1 MYWLDCECF
10 FSLVGLGQADSVE
23 KRGGGSKRSGHDA
36 SSMRKINTYFFKKQK
51 IDGEACILTEKE
63 VPALKTTNTSNEN
76 CFNDNDS
83 NNVASTSVA
92 TKRDMPSTSSAISND
107 SLNSEFASDIGSYI
121 NENMNQLSDS
131 TRALLLEKHWM
142 PPSNYVFPHNVVI
155 KLGKP
160 SKKFA
165 QRSHLEKFHWLVL
178 SHVDQGL
185 YCKYCALFATTATD
199 FARSNL
205 RRLVKEP
212 LKVFDRLLGENG
224 LLIQHQRNHYHQMAV
239 ESGKNFL
246 ACYHKPEL
254 DIVNQISTQRM
265 AQIMENRD
273 RLRPIIKTIIFCGRQ
288 NIPLRGHRDDG
299 QFFST
304 NTDKSVV
311 SAPEGNFRAL
321 LKFRIDAGDTVLQH
335 HLATASSNV
344 TYISKTVQNELID
357 ICKEK
362 IQENI
367 LQNVKNA
374 KFFSLLFDETTD
386 ISHTEQLSLSFRYY
400 NNGVIKEDFI
410 CFCDAYEMLR
420 CEEADSSKELR
431 LTGVALAKIV
441 ENLCH
446 KFDIDLTFC
455 VGIGTDSC
463 SVMASDV
470 KGAVQ
475 ELTKKAI
482 HAKRCPCN
490 NHVLNNSLANSSK
503 VASCRNT
510 SATMK
515 KIVAFANA
523 SAKRHEVFLQE
534 LGGVAIQSICET
546 RWVERHDG
554 HLQFQGDNLIKICN
568 ALERISTWKDSKT
581 SSDAHCLLQ
590 TLRSSDFIIS
600 SVCLND
606 ILGTTVALSRFLQ
619 TASID
624 MKRATDAIKDTLD
637 VLKSKREN
645 VDSVFQQLFSE
656 AREVAKQLDVE
667 LKSSRTISRQTHR
680 SNHPAQSVEEYIRRS
695 IYVPL
700 LDCVINDLSQRLS
713 PDVLDLFQL
722 GVFLPKSTYSDQDI
736 DTVRKVVQMYQPFL
750 DGSQTSSVVNEYR
763 LWMIKWK
770 REIKN
775 KSPIPESRLLK
786 DHFQLYVESNLGYVP
801 QWHKRDYLD

>member
-1 MYWLDCECF
+1 
-10 FSLVGLGQADSVE
+10 
-23 KRGGGSKRSGHDA
+23 
-36 SSMRKINTYFFKKQK
+36 
-51 IDGEACILTEKE
+51 
-63 VPALKTTNTSNEN
+63 
-76 CFNDNDS
+76 
-83 NNVASTSVA
+83 
-92 TKRDMPSTSSAISND
+92 
-107 SLNSEFASDIGSYI
+107 
-121 NENMNQLSDS
+121 
-131 TRALLLEKHWM
+131 M

-606 ILGTTVALSRFLQ
+606 IL
-619 TASID
+619 
-624 MKRATDAIKDTLD
+624 
-637 VLKSKREN
+637 EN

-722 GVFLPKSTYSDQDI
+722 GVFHFS
-736 DTVRKVVQMYQPFL
+736 R
-750 DGSQTSSVVNEYR
+750 
-763 LWMIKWK
+763 IKIF
-770 REIKN
+770 RSYYIALQQ
-775 KSPIPESRLLK
+775 ESRLTFISDITSLAYEWRMLPIVFDDANK
-786 DHFQLYVESNLGYVP
+786 TLLANLEIDEVWKTIFQEKKLNNELFFPNLENLVNAVLSLPHSNAEAKRIFSIVTDVKNKKRNQIDVTSLDTVCKVRSSFQAHNVDSRTFQVDSTHLELYNYKNLVSPNSDTNQYKE
-801 QWHKRDYLD
+801 QQNI

>member
-1 MYWLDCECF
+1 
-10 FSLVGLGQADSVE
+10 
-23 KRGGGSKRSGHDA
+23 
-36 SSMRKINTYFFKKQK
+36 
-51 IDGEACILTEKE
+51 
-63 VPALKTTNTSNEN
+63 
-76 CFNDNDS
+76 
-83 NNVASTSVA
+83 
-92 TKRDMPSTSSAISND
+92 
-107 SLNSEFASDIGSYI
+107 
-121 NENMNQLSDS
+121 
-131 TRALLLEKHWM
+131 M

-606 ILGTTVALSRFLQ
+606 IL
-619 TASID
+619 
-624 MKRATDAIKDTLD
+624 
-637 VLKSKREN
+637 EN

-775 KSPIPESRLLK
+775 KSPIPESVVHLLENCDKDLYPNINIFLKILVTLPVSVATAERSFSTLRRVKSWLRASMAQERLSGLALLNIHK
-786 DHFQLYVESNLGYVP
+786 NINLDVDEIIN
-801 QWHKRDYLD
+801 KFSKKKNRKIDFVI